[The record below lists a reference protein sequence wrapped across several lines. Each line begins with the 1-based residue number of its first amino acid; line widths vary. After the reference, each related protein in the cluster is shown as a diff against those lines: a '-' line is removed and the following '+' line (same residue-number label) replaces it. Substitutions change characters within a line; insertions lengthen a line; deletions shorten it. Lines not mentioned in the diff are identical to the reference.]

1 MMKVLLDTHT
11 FLWINNDV
19 AQLSEAVKMLC
30 ASGEH
35 DFYLSLASPW
45 EIQIKN
51 QLGKLTLAIS
61 VEELVNKNEQENN
74 IKLLPIT
81 LSHISYLAQLP
92 RHHNDPFDR
101 IIIAQAI
108 IEGMTVATVD
118 HTFTEYP
125 VKVFW

>member
-1 MMKVLLDTHT
+1 MKVLLDTHT

-19 AQLSEAVKMLC
+19 AQLSETVKKLC

-35 DFYLSLASPW
+35 DFYLSMASPW

-51 QLGKLTLAIS
+51 QLGKLALDMS
-61 VEELVNKNEQENN
+61 VEELVNKNVQENN

-81 LSHISYLAQLP
+81 LAHISYLAQLP

-101 IIIAQAI
+101 IIIAQAKL
-108 IEGMTVATVD
+108 EDMTVVTVD
-118 HTFTEYP
+118 HAFAEYP
-125 VKVFW
+125 VKIFW